1 MSQIYN
7 QIGKQRTQ
15 RLNQMRGLSPLSRLP
30 KTEEKQSFPLLDALA
45 FVACCVTGYTV
56 LVML

>member
-7 QIGKQRTQ
+7 QIGKQRTA
-15 RLNQMRGLSPLSRLP
+15 RLNQMRGLSQLSRLP
-30 KTEEKQSFPLLDALA
+30 RTEEKQSWLPDALV
-45 FVACCVTGYTV
+45 FVMACAMGYTV

>member
-7 QIGKQRTQ
+7 QIGKQRTA
-15 RLNQMRGLSPLSRLP
+15 RLNQMRGLSQLSRLP
-30 KTEEKQSFPLLDALA
+30 KTEEKQNWLLDTLA

>member
-7 QIGKQRTQ
+7 QIGKQRTA
-15 RLNQMRGLSPLSRLP
+15 RLNQMRGLSQLSRLP
-30 KTEEKQSFPLLDALA
+30 RTNEKQSFPLLDALA
-45 FVACCVTGYTV
+45 FVACCATGYMV

>member
-1 MSQIYN
+1 
-7 QIGKQRTQ
+7 
-15 RLNQMRGLSPLSRLP
+15 MRGLSQLSRLP
-30 KTEEKQSFPLLDALA
+30 RTEEKQNWLLDTLA